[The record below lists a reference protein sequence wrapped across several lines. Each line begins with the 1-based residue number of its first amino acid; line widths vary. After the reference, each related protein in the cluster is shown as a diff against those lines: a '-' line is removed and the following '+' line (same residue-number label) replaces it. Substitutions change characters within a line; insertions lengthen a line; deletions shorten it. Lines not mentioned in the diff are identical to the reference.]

1 MKRVWIICFFVIS
14 SMLPAWSES
23 VLQTPEA
30 VNAVMSRRAELILQK
45 SDVEQALAQAW
56 LDESATSEAIVAARK
71 KYRDLQA
78 ELVRAKED
86 IQKAVLA
93 LPANQEKQKK
103 LDEMKQELEALNK
116 KAEAF
121 RRTLGTSRRTV
132 QDVVPA
138 APSAK

>member
-1 MKRVWIICFFVIS
+1 MKTVWIICFFVIS
-14 SMLPAWSES
+14 SMLSAWSQS

-45 SDVEQALAQAW
+45 SDLEQALAQAW
-56 LDESATSEAIVAARK
+56 LDESATSDAIASARK
-71 KYRDLQA
+71 KYREVQA
-78 ELVRAKED
+78 ELARAKED

-103 LDEMKQELEALNK
+103 LDEMQQELEALNK

-121 RRTLGTSRRTV
+121 RRTLGTSRRAA
-132 QDVVPA
+132 QDAVPA